1 MATVTGQHGGTDRKT
16 KSKRKHQLL
25 HRLGEINPTYII
37 SAKILQEEQDTWK
50 RHVTDRKAMSDQP
63 AEQWRNSHGPVGKFH
78 NASGWRRN
86 CNFPAGTRGGVHLR
100 LFFVL
105 NSSVHIMFVN
115 RKVVQFCFPY
125 LLSLWLCSIVCI
137 CGILCAIVSHL
148 FLPKKRF
155 ENILFKGKISCLPS
169 EEINC
174 LSYWK
179 VTRPLQGIE

>member
-37 SAKILQEEQDTWK
+37 SAKIPQEEQDTWK

-63 AEQWRNSHGPVGKFH
+63 AEQWRNSHG
-78 NASGWRRN
+78 ASWEISQCLRVNRRN
-86 CNFPAGTRGGVHLR
+86 CNFPAGTRGGVHFR

-105 NSSVHIMFVN
+105 GSSVHIMFIN

-125 LLSLWLCSIVCI
+125 LLSMWLCSIVCI

-148 FLPKKRF
+148 FLPKKNLRIF
-155 ENILFKGKISCLPS
+155 CSRGKYPV
-169 EEINC
+169 
-174 LSYWK
+174 YQVK
-179 VTRPLQGIE
+179 K